1 MMRIRITRHGA
12 VYTVMGALLLIS
24 GLLRGEL
31 LSAVCGGLLTLYAGF
46 AAAAVAVTAL
56 CWKSEEPDL
65 ASDGGGFTVTPARF
79 KTAQSESA
87 KTFPLSFCTIR

>member
-1 MMRIRITRHGA
+1 MTRHGA

-65 ASDGGGFTVTPARF
+65 APEGSNFTVTPARS

-87 KTFPLSFCTIR
+87 KTFPFLNGREKP

>member
-1 MMRIRITRHGA
+1 MMRIRMTRHGA

-31 LSAVCGGLLTLYAGF
+31 LSAVFGGLLTRYAGF

-56 CWKSEEPDL
+56 CWE
-65 ASDGGGFTVTPARF
+65 
-79 KTAQSESA
+79 
-87 KTFPLSFCTIR
+87 